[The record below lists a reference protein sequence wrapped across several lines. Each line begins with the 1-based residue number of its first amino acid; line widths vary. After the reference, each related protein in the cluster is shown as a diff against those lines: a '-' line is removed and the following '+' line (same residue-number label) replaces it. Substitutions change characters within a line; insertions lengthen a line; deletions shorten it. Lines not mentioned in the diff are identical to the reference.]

1 MGDGWAN
8 FSLAVEVLSAKT
20 VREPRHPFQL
30 AALLDNASDKVHA
43 RLQVLGTALRGA
55 IVDLLGG
62 V

>member
-1 MGDGWAN
+1 MGQ
-8 FSLAVEVLSAKT
+8 FSLGGEVLSAKT
-20 VREPRHPFQL
+20 VRELRRPFQL
-30 AALLDNASDKVHA
+30 AALLDNAPNKVHA